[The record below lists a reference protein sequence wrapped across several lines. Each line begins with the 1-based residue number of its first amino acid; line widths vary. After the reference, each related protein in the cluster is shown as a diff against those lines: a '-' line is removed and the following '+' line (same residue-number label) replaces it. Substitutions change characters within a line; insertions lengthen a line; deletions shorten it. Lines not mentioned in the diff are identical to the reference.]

1 MDLIGN
7 IVSDSIK
14 IEKKELEPCLQQVD
28 ISIPADK
35 VKSGYDKIAKQFA
48 REAKLPGFRPGKAPI
63 QVIKNRY
70 KKNIEEETL
79 KELLSLSFQKASQE
93 EGEDLLSYSFPKD
106 KTPKLTLGDEF
117 TATLRFNVAPEIELP
132 VYKGIKV
139 QLEKKDIDEKEVE
152 ERINYFREVYGKFEK
167 VDAPAADGDM
177 LQVSYT
183 SDIELAEDASDNA
196 KRLVS
201 TDLNYVWLNQ
211 NDIIPGINKVLKGA
225 KADDVVDFEA
235 IFPENHSEKDLAGKT
250 GKYEIKVLEVQHKNP
265 IESDEELCSK
275 LMVKTI
281 DELKER
287 ISKQSEMEIENTY
300 KTIKRTKVVE
310 ALTKDLDF
318 PVPPDMLQDSTMN
331 EFSALVNAKMQD
343 KKGKTEDKEEKS
355 DEEKKEEREQM
366 MNEAKENA
374 AKKLRN
380 FLLLRKIGK
389 NEKFEVN
396 EEEVDRHIQSMSYY
410 YGYKPDE
417 LKQRLVETGNISQV
431 YDDVLI
437 NKVTEFIAENADV
450 EYVEPKEA

>member
-1 MDLIGN
+1 MDLISN

-35 VKSGYDKIAKQFA
+35 VQSGYNKIAKQFA
-48 REAKLPGFRPGKAPI
+48 REAKLPGFRPGKAPV

-117 TATLRFNVAPEIELP
+117 TATLRFNTAPEIELP
-132 VYKGIKV
+132 EYKGVKV
-139 QLEKKDIDEKEVE
+139 QVEKKNIDEKEVE

-167 VDAPAADGDM
+167 VEAPAAEGDM

-183 SDIELAEDASDNA
+183 SDIELSEDASDNA

-201 TDLNYVWLNQ
+201 TELNYVWLNQ

-225 KADDVVDFEA
+225 KADDVVKFEA
-235 IFPENHSEKDLAGKT
+235 EFPENHTEKDLAGKT
-250 GKYEIKVLEVQHKNP
+250 GKYDIKVLEVQHKNP

-275 LMVKTI
+275 LMVKNL

-300 KTIKRTKVVE
+300 KTVKRTKAVE
-310 ALTKDLDF
+310 ALTKYLDF

-331 EFSALVNAKMQD
+331 EFSALANAKMQD
-343 KKGKTEDKEEKS
+343 AKGKEETEEKS
-355 DEEKKEEREQM
+355 DDEKKEEREQM
-366 MNEAKENA
+366 MTEAKENA

-389 NEKFEVN
+389 NEKIEVS
-396 EEEVDRHIQSMSYY
+396 EEEVEKHIQSMSYY
-410 YGYKPDE
+410 YGYKPEE

-437 NKVTEFIAENADV
+437 NKVTDFIAENADV